1 MNKRGISPF
10 IATVLLIG
18 IVIITGVFLLAFYS
32 SFSSNQTDEIE
43 DQTYITRLCVE
54 KTDLNLGKSCRV
66 SYLTSTIR
74 LDVENEGAYPIS
86 SVNFTFYFGTDV
98 VGTYVLTDSISEYGH
113 IVTEDITDLQSV
125 PEKIGHTKYLVVN
138 GETVMCDPA
147 FIGLEITQLC

>member
-98 VGTYVLTDSISEYGH
+98 VGTCRSLPDSGMRQ
-113 IVTEDITDLQSV
+113 V
-125 PEKIGHTKYLVVN
+125 
-138 GETVMCDPA
+138 
-147 FIGLEITQLC
+147 ITQNANGDHVITLNAQRALNP